1 MTDIECIEYAVQV
14 VLLKCRKANPSYMQ
28 VPPAGSTVM
37 EWFADALR
45 EAKQVR
51 GPDINAG
58 QKHGEFEMAQRSEHI
73 LRASKQDPVLIQGVW
88 LDAHSGRI
96 KVRVEVGGQWLN
108 VLNLPNVGHAH
119 ISHIVEPDGI
129 RKSPPSNI

>member
-37 EWFADALR
+37 EWFAEALR

-51 GPDINAG
+51 GT
-58 QKHGEFEMAQRSEHI
+58 
-73 LRASKQDPVLIQGVW
+73 
-88 LDAHSGRI
+88 DA
-96 KVRVEVGGQWLN
+96 K
-108 VLNLPNVGHAH
+108 
-119 ISHIVEPDGI
+119 
-129 RKSPPSNI
+129 